1 VKRMT
6 SNVGGSKCSNQDE
19 FERFVN
25 AEPVSIGSSSTLA
38 WWLQESQQTSFPSL
52 SKLAINVF
60 SIPSMSTEPE
70 RVFSGARIT
79 ISWDRTQLGSK
90 MVEYSEC
97 LKSWV
102 SVPKGKC
109 RPLLAGVFRSAEEV
123 DKACGIPAA
132 AVDTEKEFEEVA

>member
-1 VKRMT
+1 
-6 SNVGGSKCSNQDE
+6 
-19 FERFVN
+19 
-25 AEPVSIGSSSTLA
+25 
-38 WWLQESQQTSFPSL
+38 
-52 SKLAINVF
+52 
-60 SIPSMSTEPE
+60 MSTEPE
-70 RVFSGARIT
+70 RVFSGARRT
-79 ISWDRTQLGSK
+79 ISWDRTRLGSK

-132 AVDTEKEFEEVA
+132 AVDTEIEFEEVA